1 MREKTDIHKRKIR
14 VLYIL
19 TSTCELHT
27 LNASQHMI
35 FTFFTKKQK
44 KEKKVRNISQNMEKI
59 CF

>member
-27 LNASQHMI
+27 LNASQNI
-35 FTFFTKKQK
+35 LFTFLTKKLK
-44 KEKKVRNISQNMEKI
+44 NDEMVRNIGQNMEKI